1 MDQLPDP
8 CPIPVGHFA
17 DIGNGQRIHYHDVGQ
32 GEPVIFLHGAG
43 GGASSY
49 SNFKGNYR
57 YLVER
62 GFRCLLI
69 DHIGYGF
76 SDKPE
81 DVDYTSEFF
90 AQCIRQTLDVAG
102 VTRCALVGNSLGGA
116 VALQFAFDNPEMTG
130 KLVLMAPGGL
140 DEKEAYFRM
149 PGMAKLGQVFASG
162 QAVTPEVMKDLFATC
177 LMHDPK
183 YATDELIAERM
194 EIMKL
199 MNSRVVA
206 TMRVPEVTSRLHE
219 LGMPVLGFWGMNE
232 RMMPES
238 GILKLAKN
246 VPDIRMVLVSNCG
259 HWVMVEHEAMFNRM
273 THDFLVNS

>member
-1 MDQLPDP
+1 MSVLPT
-8 CPIPVGHFA
+8 GKFA
-17 DIGNGQRIHYHDVGQ
+17 DCANGYRMHYLDVGS
-32 GEPVIFLHGAG
+32 GPVVVFLHGSG
-43 GGASSY
+43 PGASCY
-49 SNFKGNYR
+49 SNFKGNYP

-69 DHIGYGF
+69 DHLGYGF
-76 SDKPE
+76 SDKPD
-81 DVDYTSEFF
+81 DVDYTAELF

-116 VALQFAFDNPEMTG
+116 VALQFAFENPEMTE
-130 KLVLMAPGGL
+130 KLILMAPGGL
-140 DEKEAYFRM
+140 NAKEEYFRM
-149 PGMAKLGQVFASG
+149 PGMAKLAEVFSSG
-162 QAVTPEVMKDLFATC
+162 QAVTPELMKDLFATS

-183 YATDELIAERM
+183 YATDQLIAERM

-206 TMRVPEVTSRLHE
+206 TMRVPEVTDRLHTLE
-219 LGMPVLGFWGMNE
+219 MPVLGFWGMNE

-246 VPDIRMVLVSNCG
+246 VPDIRLVLVSNCG
-259 HWVMVEHEAMFNRM
+259 HWVMVEHEAMFNRT
-273 THDFLVNS
+273 THDFLVNA